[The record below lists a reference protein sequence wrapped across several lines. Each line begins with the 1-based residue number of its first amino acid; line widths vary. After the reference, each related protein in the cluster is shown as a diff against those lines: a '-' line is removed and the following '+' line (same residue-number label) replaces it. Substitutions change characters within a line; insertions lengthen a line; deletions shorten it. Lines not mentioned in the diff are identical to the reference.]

1 LVGQPGANAPTT
13 ILATTPA
20 SGGPQLK

>member
-20 SGGPQLK
+20 SGGPFN